1 MNKETYEQLINLC
14 LSKGADYVD
23 IYLEEK
29 KTKDIVLRN
38 SQLDNIS
45 INKTK
50 GIGIRVRYNNQVF
63 YASSSNLDK
72 DNILLLANDLCNS
85 FKDTNVKIKKV
96 ILEEKTD
103 YYIPKISHDDLNIEN
118 KKSLLKDI
126 DRIVRKYSNLISQV
140 EVILREEDVLYT
152 VATSK
157 GLLLNTNSMNTR
169 LNIVSIAKKDSNQER
184 TLSSYGSGKGYEFL
198 DEFDYHKLAI
208 DNAINSVSKL
218 DSVNFKGGELPVI
231 LGNGFGGVIFHEAC
245 VHGLEATSVAPGFSV
260 FKDDKNNKVASSKV
274 TIIDDGSI
282 SGEWGSTLYDT
293 EGNKTKKNIL
303 IEKGILKNF
312 LVDELNKE
320 QMNQEITSSS
330 RRENYKFPP
339 TSRMNNTYLE
349 NGTDKLEDMFKS
361 IELGVYCKTMSGGTV
376 NPSTGDFN
384 FGVEDAFLIE
394 KGEITKRIKGIT
406 LIGNSKEILIQV
418 EMIGNDLKLSTGY
431 CGSDSGM
438 VPVTIGQPT
447 IKISKILVGGR
458 DND

>member
-1 MNKETYEQLINLC
+1 MNKELYEQIINLC

-23 IYLEEK
+23 IYIEEK
-29 KTKDIVLRN
+29 ETKNIILRN

-45 INKTK
+45 INKLK
-50 GIGIRVRYNNQVF
+50 GIGIRTRYNNQVF
-63 YASSSNLDK
+63 YASTSNLDI
-72 DNILLLANDLCNS
+72 DNIIKIATELCDN
-85 FKDTNVKIKKV
+85 FKDINVDNKKIV
-96 ILEEKTD
+96 LQEKTD
-103 YYIPKISHDDLNIEN
+103 YYMSKISHDDFNIEN
-118 KKSLLKDI
+118 KKTILKNVDK
-126 DRIVRKYSNLISQV
+126 IVRDYSDLISQV
-140 EVILREEDVLYT
+140 EVILREEDVKYT
-152 VATSK
+152 IATSK
-157 GLLLNTNSMNTR
+157 GIVLNTNSINTR
-169 LNIVSIAKKDSNQER
+169 LNIISISKDEFNQER
-184 TLSSYGSGKGYEFL
+184 TLSSYGSGKGYEFF
-198 DEFDYHKLAI
+198 DEFDYKKLAI
-208 DNAINSVSKL
+208 DNATNSVSKL
-218 DSVNFKGGELPVI
+218 DSINFKGGELPVI

-260 FKDDKNNKVASSKV
+260 FAYDKNNQIASSKV

-282 SGEWGSTLYDT
+282 NGEWGSTLYDT

-303 IEKGILKNF
+303 IENGILKSF

-320 QMNQEITSSS
+320 IMNQEITSSS
-330 RRENYKFPP
+330 RRENYKYAP

-349 NGTDKLEDMFKS
+349 KGTDRLEDMFNS
-361 IELGVYCKTMSGGTV
+361 IDLGVYCKTMSGGTV

-394 KGEITKRIKGIT
+394 KGKITKRIKGIT
-406 LIGNSKEILIQV
+406 LIGNSKEILTQV
-418 EMIGNDLKLSTGY
+418 EMVGEDLEISTGY